1 MKRPAPRD
9 TICALATPEGTGG
22 IAVIRLSGPR
32 TLRIL
37 DRCFRPPRP
46 SRQASGT
53 VRPRWLRARG
63 ETLDQVLL
71 AVFRA
76 PHSYT
81 GEELAEVSCHGGP
94 ALARAALDEFG
105 RLGCR
110 PAAPGEFTRRAVL
123 SGKLTLS
130 QAEAVLELTAARTTE
145 ARRRA
150 LRAYGGAV
158 SRFAARLGRELDAL
172 LAEYEYRIGFEDEN
186 SPAPGT
192 AERRIARLVAELDR
206 AVADGT
212 AARRLERGLSVAII
226 GRANVGKSSLFNAL
240 LATERAIVDRRPGTT
255 RDRVEATLLC
265 GETAIRLTDTA
276 GVPARCRT
284 RLSRAAAGQTTRAID
299 EADALIAVFDAS
311 RPAGPADRAVLASCA
326 GRPCLLVT
334 NKSDLPARLDA
345 AALPGPALRV
355 SCRTGRGV
363 AAVRRRILGWTAPR
377 AAGALTTVE
386 RHLRAFASARD
397 SLAAAKGS
405 PGLDSA
411 ALDIRQAS
419 AMLAQV
425 DALPSRTDILDEVFV
440 RFCVGK

>member
-1 MKRPAPRD
+1 MNRPAPRD

-32 TLRIL
+32 TLAIL
-37 DRCFRPPRP
+37 DRCFGPPRP

-53 VRPRWLRARG
+53 ARPRWLRARG
-63 ETLDQVLL
+63 EPIDQVMLS
-71 AVFRA
+71 VFRA
-76 PHSYT
+76 PRSYT
-81 GEELAEVSCHGGP
+81 GEEMAELSLHGGP
-94 ALARAALDEFG
+94 ALARAALDEFE

-130 QAEAVLELTAARTTE
+130 QAEAVLELTRARTTGG
-145 ARRRA
+145 RRRA

-158 SRFAARLGRELDAL
+158 TRFAARLGRELETL

-186 SPAPGT
+186 LPAPGR
-192 AERRIARLVAELDR
+192 AERRIARLKAELDR
-206 AVADGT
+206 AIAEGR
-212 AARRLERGLSVAII
+212 AARMLERGLSVAII
-226 GRANVGKSSLFNAL
+226 GRANAGKSSLFNAL
-240 LATERAIVDRRPGTT
+240 LSTERAIVDSRPGTT
-255 RDRVEATLLC
+255 RDRVEAALIA
-265 GETAIRLTDTA
+265 GETAVRLTDTA

-284 RLSRAAAGQTTRAID
+284 GLARAAAAQTARAVA

-311 RPAGPADRAVLASCA
+311 RPAGPADRAVLSACA
-326 GRPCLLVT
+326 GRPCLLVA
-334 NKSDLPARLDA
+334 NKSDLPARFDP
-345 AALPGPALRV
+345 AALPGPVLRA
-355 SCRTGRGV
+355 SCRTGQGI
-363 AAVRRRILGWTAPR
+363 ASVRRRVLRWAAPR
-377 AAGALTTVE
+377 SADALTTVE

-397 SLAAAKGS
+397 SLAAAARA

-425 DALPSRTDILDEVFV
+425 DALPSRTDILDEVFA